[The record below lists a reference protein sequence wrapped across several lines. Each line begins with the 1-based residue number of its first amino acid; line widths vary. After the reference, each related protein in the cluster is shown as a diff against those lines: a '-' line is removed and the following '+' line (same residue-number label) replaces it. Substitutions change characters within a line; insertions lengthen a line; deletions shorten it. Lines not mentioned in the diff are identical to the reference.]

1 MKRFSLAF
9 TAIIVMLC
17 GAITLSAQ
25 TSQGRILGSV
35 TDQTG
40 AVVPGAKVTITNTA
54 TGAAR
59 ALTTTG
65 AGEYAAP
72 NLDAGPYTISAEA
85 SGFKK

>member
-9 TAIIVMLC
+9 ITLIAVLC
-17 GAITLSAQ
+17 SAITLSAQ

-54 TGAAR
+54 TGVSR
-59 ALTTTG
+59 ALSHQFRG
-65 AGEYAAP
+65 GI
-72 NLDAGPYTISAEA
+72 LCAE
-85 SGFKK
+85 S